1 MKTNINIIKKM
12 AKLGILNTEP
22 VKSRKEDDIII
33 IINDIDKERKVIL
46 DGITDEDLPMLIAL
60 KQFEVLKS
68 IKSMVKFLVGSVVVG
83 TLIWLFFFLSEVGIS
98 L

>member
-12 AKLGILNTEP
+12 AKLGILDTEP
-22 VKSRKEDDIII
+22 VKSRKEDDII

-83 TLIWLFFFLSEVGIS
+83 ALIWLFFFLSEVGIS

>member
-12 AKLGILNTEP
+12 AKLGILDTEP
-22 VKSRKEDDIII
+22 VKSRKEDDII

-46 DGITDEDLPMLIAL
+46 DGITDEDLPMLISL

-83 TLIWLFFFLSEVGIS
+83 ALIWLFFFLSEVGIS

>member
-12 AKLGILNTEP
+12 AKLGILDTEP
-22 VKSRKEDDIII
+22 IQSRKEDDIII
-33 IINDIDKERKVIL
+33 KNDIDKERKVIL

-83 TLIWLFFFLSEVGIS
+83 ALIWLFFFLSEVGLS

>member
-1 MKTNINIIKKM
+1 MKTKINIIKKM
-12 AKLGILNTEP
+12 AKLGILDTEP
-22 VKSRKEDDIII
+22 VKSRKEDDII

-83 TLIWLFFFLSEVGIS
+83 ALIWLFFFLSEVGIS

>member
-12 AKLGILNTEP
+12 AKLGILDTEP
-22 VKSRKEDDIII
+22 VKSRKEDDII

-83 TLIWLFFFLSEVGIS
+83 ALILLFFFLSEVGIS

>member
-12 AKLGILNTEP
+12 AKLGILDTEP
-22 VKSRKEDDIII
+22 VKSRKEDDII

-83 TLIWLFFFLSEVGIS
+83 VLIWLFFFLSEVGIS